1 MSTPLILV
9 TNDDGVAA
17 PGLRALVEALH
28 GLGELVICAPDGE
41 RSGSSHAMT
50 FHSMLRAREV
60 ETGRWAVSGTPVD
73 CVYFGLLNLSV
84 RTPDLVVSGINA
96 GYNLGT
102 DVFYSGTVGAAAEA
116 HLRGVCAMA
125 VSVERGVDARWAR
138 HCVRSLAQRLLDRS
152 DPPLL
157 LNVNVPHVPGQDNAP
172 AGQIDAVSR
181 DLEVMLTR
189 LGHRAYHDAVDRR
202 IDPLGRPYY
211 WIGGPPGQLR
221 GRVGDDTWA
230 VAQGLCSVTPLRL
243 DLSEPDP
250 RAAQALLQEATEL
263 RTVDP
268 AAYGSSPASEASPA
282 SPTSPPNEPD
292 HERDPEHEPS

>member
-1 MSTPLILV
+1 MSPPLILV

-28 GLGELVICAPDGE
+28 GLGDLVVCAPDGE

-60 ETGRWAVSGTPVD
+60 EAGRWAVSGTPVD

-138 HCVRSLAQRLLDRS
+138 HCVRSLAEQLLARL

-157 LNVNVPHVPGQDNAP
+157 LNVNVPHVPGQDNAS
-172 AGQIDAVSR
+172 AGQIDAASR
-181 DLEVMLTR
+181 EQGVMLTR
-189 LGHRAYHDAVDRR
+189 LGHRAYHDSVDRR

-221 GRVGDDTWA
+221 GQVGDDTWA
-230 VAQGLCSVTPLRL
+230 VAQGLSSVTALRL
-243 DLSEPDP
+243 DLSDPDP
-250 RAAQALLQEATEL
+250 CAARALLRETTKL
-263 RTVDP
+263 RMVDP
-268 AAYGSSPASEASPA
+268 AAYGSSDASATSAA
-282 SPTSPPNEPD
+282 SPTSPPNEP
-292 HERDPEHEPS
+292 EPEPEHEPS